1 MIETIK
7 AGLKSKDRG
16 QRRRTQLYVVVMSM
30 FLLWALVT
38 IVKQQWTLYQTHQEM
53 KKVQAQ
59 LAQVKKQNQ
68 VYKDELKK
76 LGDKEYIE
84 QILRSQLYMTKN
96 GEQLFLEGQ

>member
-1 MIETIK
+1 MIQTIK
-7 AGLKSKDRG
+7 SALHGKDTG
-16 QRRRTQLYVVVMSM
+16 QRRRMRLYVVVMSI

-38 IVKQQWTLYQTHQEM
+38 MVRQQWTLYQTHQQM

-59 LAQVKKQNQ
+59 LAEVKKQNQ